1 MRWIGWACGL
11 LLSMQVA
18 AAQVSRPTANVRV
31 LSARWA
37 VYYATAYRV
46 PVELVEAIIDE
57 ESAWNPYAV
66 SKKGAVGLMQLMPET
81 AARFGVR
88 NRYRLDENIR
98 GGVAY
103 LAWLNRL
110 FGGDLR
116 LVTAAYCVGETPIYC
131 RQLDYSSPDVHAY
144 VSRVAKRYRARC
156 RHNVHVGLVAEADQ
170 REVGDE
176 HP

>member
-1 MRWIGWACGL
+1 MWIGWTCCL
-11 LLSMQVA
+11 LLSMQLA
-18 AAQVSRPTANVRV
+18 TAQVSRPTSDPRV

-46 PVELVEAIIDE
+46 PVELVQAIIDE

-66 SKKGAVGLMQLMPET
+66 SKKGAVGLMQLMPGT
-81 AARFGVR
+81 ALRFGVR

-103 LAWLNRL
+103 LAWLSRL

-116 LVTAAYCVGETPIYC
+116 LVTAAYYLGETPILY
-131 RQLDYSSPDVHAY
+131 RQLDYSSADVHAY
-144 VSRVAKRYRARC
+144 VSRVARGYRARR
-156 RHNVHVGLVAEADQ
+156 RHNVDVDLVAEADA

>member
-11 LLSMQVA
+11 LLSMQVV
-18 AAQVSRPTANVRV
+18 AAQVSRPTANLRA

-37 VYYATAYRV
+37 VYYATSYRV

-57 ESAWNPYAV
+57 ESAWNPYGV

-103 LAWLNRL
+103 LAWLIRL
-110 FGGDLR
+110 FKGDFR
-116 LVTAAYCVGETPIYC
+116 LAIAAYYVGEGPILR
-131 RQLDYSSPDVHAY
+131 RQLDYSSINVHEY
-144 VSRVAKRYRARC
+144 VIRVAKRFRARC
-156 RHNVHVGLVAEADQ
+156 RQNVAVDLIAKT
-170 REVGDE
+170 DE
-176 HP
+176 SRGEP

>member
-1 MRWIGWACGL
+1 MRWIGWACGV
-11 LLSMQVA
+11 LLSIPVA
-18 AAQVSRPTANVRV
+18 TAQVPRLTGDVRV
-31 LSARWA
+31 LSVRWA
-37 VYYATAYRV
+37 VYYATVYQV
-46 PVELVEAIIDE
+46 PIELVEAIIDE
-57 ESAWNPYAV
+57 ESAWHPYAV

-103 LAWLNRL
+103 LAWLNRV

-116 LVTAAYCVGETPIYC
+116 LVTAAYYAGETPIYR

-156 RHNVHVGLVAEADQ
+156 RHNVDVVLMAEADQ